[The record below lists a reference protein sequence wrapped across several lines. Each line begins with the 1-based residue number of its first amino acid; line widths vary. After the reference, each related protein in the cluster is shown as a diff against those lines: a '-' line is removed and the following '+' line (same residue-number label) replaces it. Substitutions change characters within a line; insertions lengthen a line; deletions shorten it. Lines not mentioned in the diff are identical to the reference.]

1 MCPKAAIVEA
11 CSLVWILTGA
21 GSLHCWPKLAK
32 EHSLRT
38 VHPNDHSVGHTA
50 ACAVFAY
57 LCHQRKLC
65 SLAATLAKALVI
77 CSKFWRKV
85 YWRKARNT
93 CMLSGK
99 NTGSDKIFFYNYYA
113 SVRWTQDKF
122 LSLPDLFQE
131 VLMVESEAH
140 RFEAPVFWG
149 SKSRKIWRS
158 LKWIWLSK

>member
-21 GSLHCWPKLAK
+21 GSMHCWPKLAK

-38 VHPNDHSVGHTA
+38 VHPNDHSVGNTA

-57 LCHQRKLC
+57 LFHPRKLC

-99 NTGSDKIFFYNYYA
+99 NTGSDKIFFTTIMQALGELKTSSCHYLTCFKRFYGRVRTA
-113 SVRWTQDKF
+113 RIWGTSVLGIQK
-122 LSLPDLFQE
+122 
-131 VLMVESEAH
+131 
-140 RFEAPVFWG
+140 
-149 SKSRKIWRS
+149 
-158 LKWIWLSK
+158 